1 MRVNDRREKKAPGYE
16 ENTDTWLC
24 YAGKAER
31 NCLNDMVG
39 TVRFERTT
47 FRV

>member
-1 MRVNDRREKKAPGYE
+1 VGRLGV
-16 ENTDTWLC
+16 
-24 YAGKAER
+24 
-31 NCLNDMVG
+31 VG